1 MSKQYSVAVRDI
13 ADAHYGFCETCP
25 GDDGEGIA
33 IFKEEIEQHQQNGCA
48 VTLLRVEVI

>member
-1 MSKQYSVAVRDI
+1 MSKQYSVPVKNI
-13 ADAHYGFCETCP
+13 EDAHYGFCQTCP

-33 IFKEEIEQHQQNGCA
+33 ILKEEIEQHEQNGCV